1 MLNFNDI
8 LAARRR
14 LSGVVFHT
22 PLAPSP
28 HLGKLVGA
36 EIHLKLENL
45 QRTGAFK
52 IRGAYNRL
60 SLLAAERPGAKVV
73 AASAGNHAQGVAVSA
88 GLLGLEALIFM
99 PRGASLSKQQ
109 ATLGA
114 GARLR
119 LEGETV
125 GDCLAAARARE
136 PEYTL
141 IHPFDDEQVIAGQA
155 SLGLEILEDLPEV
168 EAVLV
173 PVGGGG
179 LIAGV
184 AADIK
189 ERRPAVRVIGVEPI
203 AAASATAALGAGAPV
218 ETATTSTLADGAR
231 VARVGDLAWPLI
243 QRYVDQVVAVEE
255 DHIAQAMVMLLERRR
270 IVAEGA
276 GALGLAAFLAEAVP
290 GLAGRRVVLLVS
302 GGNVDSN
309 LLGRIIDRGLVRA
322 GRIFRLNAVL
332 PDHPGSLAGLLSLLA
347 AQDANVLLVAHDRH
361 GRDLPPDQSRV
372 LLEVETRGP
381 EHAQEMAG
389 RLREAGYSISQ
400 EL

>member
-1 MLNFNDI
+1 LMNLSEI
-8 LAARRR
+8 RAARRR
-14 LSGVVFHT
+14 LAGVVFHT
-22 PLAPSP
+22 PLTPSP
-28 HLGKLVGA
+28 SLGRLVGA
-36 EIHLKLENL
+36 EVFLKLENL
-45 QRTGAFK
+45 QRTGSFK
-52 IRGAYNRL
+52 MRGAYNRL
-60 SLLAAERPGAKVV
+60 SVLAARRPGAKVV

-99 PRGASLSKQQ
+99 PRGASLSKRQ

-114 GARLR
+114 GAQLR

-125 GDCLAAARARE
+125 GDCLTAARACE
-136 PEYTL
+136 PEYVL
-141 IHPFDDEQVIAGQA
+141 IHPFDDEQVIAGQG

-184 AADIK
+184 AAAIK
-189 ERRPAVRVIGVEPI
+189 EQRPAVRVIGVEPL
-203 AAASATAALGAGAPV
+203 AAASATAAWEAGAPV
-218 ETATTSTLADGAR
+218 EIATASTLADGAR
-231 VARVGDLAWPLI
+231 VARLGDLTWPLI
-243 QRYVDQVVAVEE
+243 RRYVDELVTVAEE
-255 DHIAQAMVMLLERRR
+255 HIAQAMVMLLERRR

-276 GALGLAAFLAEAVP
+276 GALGLAAFLAAAVP

-309 LLGRIIDRGLVRA
+309 LLGRIIDQGLVRA
-322 GRIFRLNAVL
+322 GRIFRFSAVL
-332 PDHPGSLAGLLSLLA
+332 PDRPGALAGLLSLLA
-347 AQDANVLLVAHDRH
+347 RQEANVLLVVHDRH

-372 LLEVETRGP
+372 RLEVETSGF
-381 EHAQEMAG
+381 EHARELAG
-389 RLREAGYSISQ
+389 HLLAAGYTISQ